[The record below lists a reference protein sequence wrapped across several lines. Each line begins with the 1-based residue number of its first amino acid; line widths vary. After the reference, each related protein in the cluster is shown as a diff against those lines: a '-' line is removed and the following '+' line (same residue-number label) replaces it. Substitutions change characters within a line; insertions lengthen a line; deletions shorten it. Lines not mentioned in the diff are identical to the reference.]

1 MAEGDRDGNFGR
13 IRARRLLPPFAAIR
27 AFEAVGHLGGIRR
40 AAEALDVDHAAVS
53 RHLRALESWAGVT
66 LVERGP
72 GRRLT
77 PQGAIYHARISE
89 ALEEISR
96 AGIELTRRGEDQGLM
111 IWCSPGLAYRWLNGR
126 LPQFA
131 TDHPDTSLEVRPS
144 DRGADLARHEA
155 DADIRYVSDV
165 AALESPDIATLEIS
179 RPPVVPVAAPEVAEG
194 LQSESSERLLE
205 AALLHEADD
214 SEWKAWFAAQ
224 GVASPARIVG
234 PRLWHAHL
242 TLDAARRG
250 QGVALT
256 NLLLLND
263 DLQTG
268 RLVRIET
275 QPASVEVRFGAY
287 VFRARRDRW
296 RHPPIVRFRRW
307 LENSAARDAAWS
319 ASPE

>member
-1 MAEGDRDGNFGR
+1 
-13 IRARRLLPPFAAIR
+13 
-27 AFEAVGHLGGIRR
+27 
-40 AAEALDVDHAAVS
+40 
-53 RHLRALESWAGVT
+53 
-66 LVERGP
+66 
-72 GRRLT
+72 
-77 PQGAIYHARISE
+77 
-89 ALEEISR
+89 
-96 AGIELTRRGEDQGLM
+96 
-111 IWCSPGLAYRWLNGR
+111 
-126 LPQFA
+126 
-131 TDHPDTSLEVRPS
+131 
-144 DRGADLARHEA
+144 
-155 DADIRYVSDV
+155 
-165 AALESPDIATLEIS
+165 
-179 RPPVVPVAAPEVAEG
+179 VVPVAAPEVAEG
-194 LQSESSERLLE
+194 LQSGSSERLLE

-296 RHPPIVRFRRW
+296 RHPPIIRFRRW

-319 ASPE
+319 ASAE